1 MKVCPFCA
9 EQIQDAAIKCR
20 FCGSDLS
27 SSSSSAAAAAA
38 PAPAAGAAA
47 AAPAGRGGADPRAG
61 APAQKVLFADLSP
74 SWKAFFWRYVFAG
87 ILCLTVVGAL
97 YLWYL
102 HAWRRSL
109 RYTLTTR
116 HLEIH
121 SGIISKKIENL
132 ELWRVEDVRF
142 VQTIGDRLTGIGRI
156 ELYTT
161 DQSTPH
167 FSLRGLPDPRAL
179 FTSFRDAVAGA
190 RAAQRIVSVVP

>member
-20 FCGSDLS
+20 FCGSDLT
-27 SSSSSAAAAAA
+27 AA
-38 PAPAAGAAA
+38 PAPPAPAPAVAAAAVAPAAAIRGGGAAA
-47 AAPAGRGGADPRAG
+47 GVG
-61 APAQKVLFADLSP
+61 PAQKVLFADLSP
-74 SWKAFFWRYVFAG
+74 AWKAFFWRYVLAV
-87 ILCLTVVGAL
+87 ILCATVVGAL

-142 VQTIGDRLTGIGRI
+142 VQTIGDRLMGIGRI

-179 FTSFRDAVAGA
+179 FTAFRDAVAGA